1 MDENLA
7 FKTKTIS
14 DSFNIHLILSTIY
27 VFTLHYVQLCAGLF
41 VVRRALYYS

>member
-14 DSFNIHLILSTIY
+14 DSFNIHLILPAIY
-27 VFTLHYVQLCAGLF
+27 VFTFHYVQLCAGLF
-41 VVRRALYYS
+41 LVKRALYYS